1 MILRIL
7 RKLWYRIL
15 AIFRISRFENE
26 MEREMQ
32 FHLDMETEKNLRR
45 GMTPKEARRVALIH
59 FGGVEQTKE
68 DCRETSRAMFLEN
81 LWRDVSYGARI
92 LIKNPGFTIIAV
104 ITLALGIGANTAI
117 FSVIYGVL
125 LRPLPYKNG
134 EQLVVLH
141 QEAPLAG
148 ISAGGFG
155 FSVKEI
161 IDYREQ
167 SQTLESVVE
176 HHSMSFT
183 LFGGAEPE
191 NIQTGVV
198 SANFF
203 DVMGV
208 RPLLGRTFV
217 PEDEAPGAEAVL
229 VLSYDYWKRSH
240 DGDPNIVGRVF
251 RMNNRP
257 HTVVGVL
264 PSIPQYPRENDVYMP
279 TTACPTRASE
289 GFITNRNRRMMG
301 AFGRLK
307 PGISV
312 EQAKSEIA
320 AIAAG
325 MQREH
330 PDSYPDNIGFR
341 ATLDPLQEELT
352 RQARP
357 TFLIL
362 LGTAGLVLLL
372 ACANVAN
379 LTLSRLMRREREM
392 AVRSALGASQSR
404 LIRQLLT
411 ESTLVALAG
420 GVLGIILA
428 AAGLNLLVEF
438 ASRYTSRA
446 SEISLDGSVLFF
458 TLAIS
463 IISGIGFGLI
473 PALSTRENLVTAL
486 KEGSGQSTISN
497 ARQRIRAAL
506 LVAQVTI
513 SFILLIGAGL
523 MLRSLNNLQHVN
535 PGFNPERVLVMPL
548 SANWSKYT
556 TPDQYR
562 DFSLRVVDKIKD
574 QPGVMSTAVG
584 TTYPLNPLGIAF
596 GPFNIKFKIEGR
608 PVPEGELAPQTDYR
622 RVSADYFQTIGVPLI
637 RGRLFAESDKKGT
650 QEVAILN
657 QSMAAHRWGDEDPIG
672 RRVYLDNGDGTE
684 TLVTIVGIVGNV
696 KQYGLEREPGD
707 ELYRPVAQGGGAT
720 NLLVRTTNDPELL
733 TRQIRKAIYEVDPET
748 AINKVTTLEDVRNES
763 LSSPKL
769 ITILLGMF
777 AALSLVITATGIA
790 GVIALMV
797 NQRTHEIGIRLALGA
812 SPARVLAMVLRQG
825 MTLVFLGLALGVA
838 GAVGL
843 SHVLSALLFGVQP
856 TDLITF
862 LGVSLSLI
870 LASGAA
876 CLVPARRVTSIDPM
890 RALRSE

>member
-1 MILRIL
+1 MIL

-45 GMTPKEARRVALIH
+45 GMTPQEARRVALLH

-68 DCRETSRAMFLEN
+68 ECRDASRAMFLET
-81 LWRDVSYGARI
+81 LWRDISYGTRI
-92 LIKNPGFTIIAV
+92 LIKSPGFTLIAV

-134 EQLVVLH
+134 DQLVVLH

-148 ISAGGFG
+148 VSSGGFG

-161 IDYREQ
+161 TDYREQ
-167 SQTLESVVE
+167 SQTMESLVE
-176 HHSMSFT
+176 HHSMTFI
-183 LFGGAEPE
+183 LFGGTEPE
-191 NIQTGVV
+191 SIQTGVV

-208 RPLLGRTFV
+208 RPLMGRTFI
-217 PEDEAPGAEAVL
+217 PEDEVPGAEAVL

-240 DGDPNIVGRVF
+240 DGDSTIVGRVF

-257 HTVVGVL
+257 HTVIGVL
-264 PSIPQYPRENDVYMP
+264 PPIPQYPRENDVYMP
-279 TTACPTRASE
+279 TSACPTRSSE
-289 GFITNRNRRMMG
+289 PFIANRNRRMMG
-301 AFGRLK
+301 VFGRLK
-307 PGISV
+307 SGVSV
-312 EQAKSEIA
+312 EQAKSDVA
-320 AIAAG
+320 MIAAG

-330 PDSYPDNIGFR
+330 PDSYPENTGFR
-341 ATLDPLQEELT
+341 ATLDPLHEELT
-352 RQARP
+352 KQARP

-392 AVRSALGASQSR
+392 AVRSALGASQGR

-420 GVLGIILA
+420 GVLGVILA

-463 IISGIGFGLI
+463 LISGIGFGLI

-486 KEGSGQSTISN
+486 KEGSGQSTISV
-497 ARQRIRAAL
+497 ARQRIRGIL

-548 SANWSKYT
+548 SANWSKHT
-556 TPDQYR
+556 TPDHFR
-562 DFSLRVVDKIKD
+562 DFSLRIIEKIQG
-574 QPGVMSTAVG
+574 QPGVMSVAMA
-584 TTYPLNPLGIAF
+584 TTYPLNPMGIAH
-596 GPFNIKFKIEGR
+596 GPSNLRFLIEGR
-608 PVPEGELAPQTDYR
+608 PLAEGEIAPQTDYR
-622 RVSADYFQTIGVPLI
+622 RVSTDYFQTIGLPLV
-637 RGRLFAESDKKGT
+637 RGRVFTAADKNGAPD
-650 QEVAILN
+650 VALLN
-657 QSMAAHRWGDEDPIG
+657 QSMATHRWGDEDPIG
-672 RRVYLDNGDGTE
+672 KRVSLDNGE
-684 TLVTIVGIVGNV
+684 TWVTIVGIVGNV
-696 KQYGLEREPGD
+696 KQYGLERESGD
-707 ELYRPVAQGGGAT
+707 ELYRPIAQGGGAS
-720 NLLVRTTNDPELL
+720 NLLVRTANDPESL
-733 TRQIRKAIYEVDPET
+733 TRQIRQAIYEVDSET

-763 LSSPKL
+763 LASPKL

-777 AALSLVITATGIA
+777 AALSLIITVAGIA
-790 GVIALMV
+790 GVMALMV
-797 NQRTHEIGIRLALGA
+797 NQRAHEIGIRLALGA
-812 SPARVLAMVLRQG
+812 SPTRVLAMVFRQG
-825 MTLVFLGLALGVA
+825 MTLVILGLALGIA
-838 GAVGL
+838 GAMGL
-843 SHVLSALLFGVQP
+843 SQMLSTLLFGVQP

-862 LGVSLSLI
+862 LGVSLALTT
-870 LASGAA
+870 ASGVA